1 MKYKW
6 LYLSAGLAFCAASNA
21 AAEDAASKDEQKIER
36 SEAETDNEA
45 AKPEGAKRV
54 ESRLKTEYK
63 VDDARIQ
70 SLRDKGLGYG
80 EIKIALALASKR
92 EGGITDKNVDA
103 VMAERN
109 GPPKM
114 GWGKIAK
121 NQGVSLGSLM
131 GKGKSEG
138 RGHSGKGQPKL
149 DKGEHHEKAE
159 RNEKAERPERME
171 KAEKPERAD
180 KPEHGKH

>member
-1 MKYKW
+1 MKNIA
-6 LYLSAGLAFCAASNA
+6 LCLTVGLAFCAAHA
-21 AAEDAASKDEQKIER
+21 AADDGMSKDEQKIER
-36 SEAETDNEA
+36 EAAETDQEA
-45 AKPEGAKRV
+45 AKPEGEKNVQERIKAQ
-54 ESRLKTEYK
+54 YK
-63 VDDARIQ
+63 VDDARVQ

-121 NQGVSLGSLM
+121 NQGTTMGKLM
-131 GKGKSEG
+131 GKGKSDG
-138 RGHSGKGQPKL
+138 RGGKT
-149 DKGEHHEKAE
+149 HEKG
-159 RNEKAERPERME
+159 E
-171 KAEKPERAD
+171 KAEKHEKHEKHERSERAE
-180 KPEHGKH
+180 KPEHGKR